1 MTIADPS
8 RGGHDEAA
16 GLPPFSPPKT
26 GPANTPAANAPAQK
40 PIAAHDL
47 AIGDLTAALQAG
59 LRDFTAMPQYGLFFG
74 GVYVLAGL
82 VIGYVALIGG
92 ELSWLIPATA
102 GFPLIAPFVAVG
114 LYEASRR
121 RGAGEPLS
129 WRGVLGAL
137 KGHGDDQILSMGVI
151 VFVAF
156 AFWMIVAHAIFAIF
170 MAESGMGGESLAA
183 LMTPAGLAMLGV
195 GSLVGAIMAYAFYAM
210 TVISLPM
217 LVDREIDFLTAI
229 WASLAVVKHNGLVM
243 LVWAAIIAALLFAAL
258 VPLFLGLF
266 IALPVLGHATWHLY
280 TRAIA

>member
-1 MTIADPS
+1 MNIADPS
-8 RGGHDEAA
+8 RPAQEGPGFEAQALDPLTSAAQALKPKPPTPVPVDDLALADLARALAA
-16 GLPPFSPPKT
+16 GW
-26 GPANTPAANAPAQK
+26 
-40 PIAAHDL
+40 
-47 AIGDLTAALQAG
+47 
-59 LRDFTAMPQYGLFFG
+59 RDFAAMPGFGLFFG

-82 VIGYVALIGG
+82 AIGYAALIGG

-121 RGAGEPLS
+121 REAGEPVR
-129 WRGVLGAL
+129 WGGVLGAL

-170 MAESGMGGESLAA
+170 MSESGVGGESLAA
-183 LMTPAGLAMLGV
+183 LMTPAGLAMLAV
-195 GSLVGAIMAYAFYAM
+195 GSAVGAVMAFAFYAM

-217 LVDREIDFLTAI
+217 LVEREVDFLTAI
-229 WASLAVVKHNGLVM
+229 WASLAVVKRNLVVM
-243 LVWAAIIAALLFAAL
+243 GVWAALVAALLFAAML
-258 VPLFLGLF
+258 PAFLGLV

-280 TRAIA
+280 RRGVA